1 MDKNLYLCAQNN
13 KNMTKQNIETIKQKA
28 VEGLGF
34 EQLNPMQ
41 EEMLATASQGGDVLL
56 LSPTGSGK
64 TVAFLLPAAAQ
75 EGSALVIAPSRE
87 LAQQIRDVWQRMHTG
102 IRCVACYGGHDLR
115 IEQDQLQ
122 SLIDAESRMQR
133 CLIVGTPGR
142 LKDHIERGS
151 FPPAQIERLV
161 VDEFD
166 KSLELGFEE
175 EMHFI
180 IDQLAGLK
188 QRILT
193 SATHAVPIA
202 PWTGMSN
209 YQQVVNNK
217 SQSSDNSA
225 EDKAN
230 KYDVQEGLKAYQ
242 VKSPV
247 PDKLETL
254 RDLLLTLLNTKDDQ
268 AIVFAN
274 YREAAERIAHY
285 LSDQGI
291 ENALY
296 HGGLEQEMRDKS
308 IIRLRGGS
316 IRVLVATDLASR
328 GLDLPEVGHVIHYH
342 FPQSQEAYTHRNG
355 RTARAG
361 ATGAAYVIVGPEEV
375 LPEFF
380 PEKLPYFSLKKLSTL
395 HTNLSTTMV
404 TVYIGRGKKEK
415 ISKGDVVGFFT
426 KNGGLKGQ
434 DLGRIDVM
442 DHCAYVAIRREVAE
456 AALAKV
462 KGLKIKGEK
471 TIYKVVAGS

>member
-1 MDKNLYLCAQNN
+1 MKNSIDIRQQALTA
-13 KNMTKQNIETIKQKA
+13 M
-28 VEGLGF
+28 GF
-34 EQLNPMQ
+34 GSLNEMQ
-41 EEMLATASQGGDVLL
+41 EQMLLRVPEGRDVLL

-64 TVAFLLPAAAQ
+64 TLAFLLPLWMMMEPQ
-75 EGSALVIAPSRE
+75 QSALIIAPSRE
-87 LAQQIRDVWQRMHTG
+87 LVQQIADVWQRLHTELY
-102 IRCVACYGGHDLR
+102 CVACYGGHDLR
-115 IEQDQLQ
+115 VEQ
-122 SLIDAESRMQR
+122 QR
-133 CLIVGTPGR
+133 LEALHANLVVGTPGR
-142 LKDHIERGS
+142 LKDHIERGN
-151 FPPAQIERLV
+151 IEPEKFNYLII
-161 VDEFD
+161 DEFD

-175 EMHFI
+175 EMHAI
-180 IDQLAGLK
+180 IDTLKGLK
-188 QRILT
+188 QRIFT

-202 PWTGMSN
+202 PWTGFHD
-209 YQQVVNNK
+209 YQQLDFGVDQK
-217 SQSSDNSA
+217 ETEKLA
-225 EDKAN
+225 F
-230 KYDVQEGLKAYQ
+230 YQ
-242 VKSPV
+242 VKSPI

-254 RDLLLTLLNTKDDQ
+254 KELLLSLLTAKDSEPEAQ

-285 LSDQGI
+285 LSEQGI

-296 HGGLEQEMRDKS
+296 HGGLEQDMRDKS

-328 GLDLPEVGHVIHYH
+328 GLDLPEVGHIIHYH

-361 ATGAAYVIVGPEEV
+361 ASGAAYVIVGPEEV
-375 LPEFF
+375 LPEYF
-380 PEKLPYFSLKKLSTL
+380 PHKLPYFTLKKLSTL
-395 HTNLSTTMV
+395 NSPLSTKMI

-426 KNGGLKGQ
+426 KNGGLNGQ

-456 AALAKV
+456 TALAKV

-471 TIYKVVAGS
+471 TIYKIVSGS

>member
-1 MDKNLYLCAQNN
+1 MKNIIDIRQQALTA
-13 KNMTKQNIETIKQKA
+13 M
-28 VEGLGF
+28 GF
-34 EQLNPMQ
+34 EQLNAMQ
-41 EEMLATASQGGDVLL
+41 EAMLTRVPEGRDVLL

-64 TVAFLLPAAAQ
+64 TLAFLLPLWLMLEPQ
-75 EGSALVIAPSRE
+75 QSAVIIAPSHE
-87 LAQQIRDVWQRMHTG
+87 LVQQIADVWQRLHTELH
-102 IRCVACYGGHDLR
+102 CVTCYGGHDLR
-115 IEQDQLQ
+115 IEAQRLA
-122 SLIDAESRMQR
+122 SLHAH
-133 CLIVGTPGR
+133 LVVGTPGR
-142 LKDHIERGS
+142 LKDHIERGN
-151 FPPAQIERLV
+151 IEPEKFNYLV
-161 VDEFD
+161 IDEFD

-175 EMHFI
+175 EMHAI
-180 IDQLAGLK
+180 IDTLIGVK
-188 QRILT
+188 QRIFT

-202 PWTGMSN
+202 PWTAFQN
-209 YQQVVNNK
+209 YQQLDFG
-217 SQSSDNSA
+217 SDQK
-225 EDKAN
+225 EPEK
-230 KYDVQEGLKAYQ
+230 LKFYQ

-375 LPEFF
+375 LPEYF
-380 PEKLPYFSLKKLSTL
+380 PEKLPYFSLKKVSTL
-395 HTNLSTTMV
+395 HTSLTTAMV

-456 AALAKV
+456 AALEKV

-471 TIYKVVAGS
+471 TIYKVVTGS

>member
-1 MDKNLYLCAQNN
+1 MIEF
-13 KNMTKQNIETIKQKA
+13 KQQALEAT
-28 VEGLGF
+28 GF
-34 EQLNPMQ
+34 AALNDMQ
-41 EEMLATASQGGDVLL
+41 EKMLEVVPQGHDVLL

-64 TVAFLLPAAAQ
+64 TLAFLLPLWA
-75 EGSALVIAPSRE
+75 EALRLQQNKQKFAGIIIAPSRE
-87 LAQQIRDVWQRMHTG
+87 LVQQIADVWQRLHTG
-102 IRCVACYGGHDLR
+102 VHCMSCYGGHDLR
-115 IEQDQLQ
+115 VESASLGNSQLQ
-122 SLIDAESRMQR
+122 SLDAR
-133 CLIVGTPGR
+133 LIVGTPGR
-142 LKDHIERGS
+142 LKDHIERGNIT
-151 FPPAQIERLV
+151 PALFSHLV
-161 VDEFD
+161 IDEFD

-175 EMHFI
+175 EMHAI
-180 IDQLAGLK
+180 IDTLTGLS
-188 QRILT
+188 QRIFT

-202 PWTGMSN
+202 PWTGFHD
-209 YQQVVNNK
+209 YAQLDFG
-217 SQSSDNSA
+217 SDQK
-225 EDKAN
+225 EPEKL
-230 KYDVQEGLKAYQ
+230 VLYQ

-254 RDLLLTLLNTKDDQ
+254 QSLLFTLLAKEEKGELAQ

-296 HGGLEQEMRDKS
+296 HGGLDQEMRDKS

-316 IRVLVATDLASR
+316 IRVLVSTDLASR
-328 GLDLPEVGHVIHYH
+328 GLDLPEVAHVIHYH
-342 FPQSQEAYTHRNG
+342 FPQSAEAYTHRNG

-361 ATGAAYVIVGPEEV
+361 ASGAAYVIVGPEEV

-380 PEKLPYFSLKKLSTL
+380 PEKLPFFSLRKGTPQPIP
-395 HTNLSTTMV
+395 TPYV

-426 KNGGLKGQ
+426 KNGGIKGS

-442 DHCAYVAIRREVAE
+442 DHCAYVAIRREVAD

-471 TIYKVVAGS
+471 THYLIVSGS

>member
-1 MDKNLYLCAQNN
+1 MKESI
-13 KNMTKQNIETIKQKA
+13 NIRQQA
-28 VEGLGF
+28 LSAMGF
-34 EQLNPMQ
+34 ESLNDMQ
-41 EEMLATASQGGDVLL
+41 EQMLSRVPEGRDVLL

-64 TVAFLLPAAAQ
+64 TLAFLLPLWQ
-75 EGSALVIAPSRE
+75 MLDTELSALIIAPSRE
-87 LAQQIRDVWQRMHTG
+87 LVQQIADVWQRLHTNLH
-102 IRCVACYGGHDLR
+102 CVACYGGHDLR
-115 IEQDQLQ
+115 VEQQRLE
-122 SLIDAESRMQR
+122 SLPAQ
-133 CLIVGTPGR
+133 LIVGTPGR
-142 LKDHIERGS
+142 LKDHIERGNIHPEQFS
-151 FPPAQIERLV
+151 FLII
-161 VDEFD
+161 DEFD

-175 EMHFI
+175 EMHAI
-180 IDQLAGLK
+180 IDTLKGLK
-188 QRILT
+188 QRIFT

-202 PWTGMSN
+202 PWTGFSN
-209 YQQVVNNK
+209 YQQLDFG
-217 SQSSDNSA
+217 SDQK
-225 EDKAN
+225 EP
-230 KYDVQEGLKAYQ
+230 QRLLFYQ

-254 RDLLLTLLNTKDDQ
+254 RDLLLSLLSAPKADTLPDQ

-296 HGGLEQEMRDKS
+296 HGGLEQDMRDKS

-328 GLDLPEVGHVIHYH
+328 GLDLPEVAHIIHYH

-361 ATGAAYVIVGPEEV
+361 ASGSAYVIVGPEEV
-375 LPEFF
+375 LPEYF
-380 PEKLPYFSLKKLSTL
+380 PAKLPYFSLKKLTTL
-395 HTNLSTTMV
+395 NSPLSTNMV

-426 KNGGLKGQ
+426 KNGGLKGS

-442 DHCAYVAIRREVAE
+442 DHCAYVAIRRDVAE

-471 TIYKVVAGS
+471 TIYKIVEGS

>member
-1 MDKNLYLCAQNN
+1 M
-13 KNMTKQNIETIKQKA
+13 
-28 VEGLGF
+28 GF
-34 EQLNPMQ
+34 GSLNEMQ
-41 EEMLATASQGGDVLL
+41 EQMLLRVPEGRDVLL

-64 TVAFLLPAAAQ
+64 TLAFLLPLWMMMEPQ
-75 EGSALVIAPSRE
+75 QSALIIAPSRE
-87 LAQQIRDVWQRMHTG
+87 LVQQIADVWQRLHTELY
-102 IRCVACYGGHDLR
+102 CVACYGGHDLR
-115 IEQDQLQ
+115 VEQQRL
-122 SLIDAESRMQR
+122 DA
-133 CLIVGTPGR
+133 LHANLVVGTPGR
-142 LKDHIERGS
+142 LKDHIERGN
-151 FPPAQIERLV
+151 IEPEKFNYLII
-161 VDEFD
+161 DEFD

-175 EMHFI
+175 EMHAI
-180 IDQLAGLK
+180 IDTLTGLK
-188 QRILT
+188 QRIFT

-202 PWTGMSN
+202 PWTGFHD
-209 YQQVVNNK
+209 YQQLDFGADQK
-217 SQSSDNSA
+217 EPEKLA
-225 EDKAN
+225 F
-230 KYDVQEGLKAYQ
+230 YQ
-242 VKSPV
+242 VKSPI

-254 RDLLLTLLNTKDDQ
+254 KELLLSLLAAKDSEPEAQ

-285 LSDQGI
+285 LSEQGI

-296 HGGLEQEMRDKS
+296 HGGLEQDMRDKS

-328 GLDLPEVGHVIHYH
+328 GLDLPEVGHIIHYH

-361 ATGAAYVIVGPEEV
+361 AAGAAYVIVGPEEV
-375 LPEFF
+375 LPEYF
-380 PEKLPYFSLKKLSTL
+380 PHKLPYFTLKKHSTLNSPLSTK
-395 HTNLSTTMV
+395 MV
-404 TVYIGRGKKEK
+404 SVYIGRGKKEK

-471 TIYKVVAGS
+471 TIYKIVSGS

>member
-1 MDKNLYLCAQNN
+1 
-13 KNMTKQNIETIKQKA
+13 MTKQNIETIKQKA

-64 TVAFLLPAAAQ
+64 TVAFLLPVAAQ

-217 SQSSDNSA
+217 CQIANNSV
-225 EDKAN
+225 EDKESSN

-254 RDLLLTLLNTKDDQ
+254 KELLLALPADGEGTPAT

-285 LSDQGI
+285 LQEQGI
-291 ENALY
+291 ESALY
-296 HGGLEQEMRDKS
+296 HGGLEQEYRDKALIRFRGRS
-308 IIRLRGGS
+308 ITL
-316 IRVLVATDLASR
+316 LVSTDLASR
-328 GLDLPEVGHVIHYH
+328 GLDIPEVGHIIHYH
-342 FPQSQEAYTHRNG
+342 LPQSEEAWTHRNG

-361 ATGAAYVIVGPEEV
+361 ATGASYIILGPNEIM
-375 LPEFF
+375 PEYISDR
-380 PEKLPYFSLKKLSTL
+380 LPYFSLKHKSGKLL
-395 HTNLSTTMV
+395 PPNV

-426 KNGGLKGQ
+426 KNGGLQGS

-442 DHCAYVAIRREVAE
+442 DHCAYVAIRREVA
-456 AALAKV
+456 AAAIEKV
-462 KGLKIKGEK
+462 RGLKIKGEK
-471 TIYKVVAGS
+471 TLYKIVTGS